1 MRGTIGYI
9 APEMVSRSFG
19 LISSKS
25 DVYSFGMLLLEMTGG
40 RRNADP
46 HAGSSSQAYYPSW
59 VYSQLIQEDVGR
71 ISGGVD
77 MHELEKKLCIIG
89 LWCIQMKPH
98 DRPTMS
104 EVIEMLEAGVEGIQM
119 PPRPFFC
126 DDEVDGS
133 YSMSSEL
140 NAIEEEDE

>member
-9 APEMVSRSFG
+9 APETVSRSFG
-19 LISSKS
+19 VISSKS

-46 HAGSSSQAYYPSW
+46 HAGSSSQAYYPSL
-59 VYSQLIQEDVGR
+59 VYSQLSQEDVGG
-71 ISGGVD
+71 IGGGVD

-98 DRPTMS
+98 DRPMMS
-104 EVIEMLEAGVEGIQM
+104 EVIEMLEAGVDGIQM

-133 YSMSSEL
+133 YSVSSVFD
-140 NAIEEEDE
+140 AIEENE